1 MSSATSGSVG
11 DTSGEKNHAKA
22 SPKPAS
28 QGNTPAEFAAATS
41 VAAEAEQGEGPAAA
55 SSSASAVGKN
65 SPSTKVATVVVG
77 KDYAAAAS
85 EAGVA
90 VVGPNSA
97 SAASKIGVVAVGSDG
112 AAATSN
118 AANGSQVTTHRKN
131 PPQPPEQSNTTKSV

>member
-11 DTSGEKNHAKA
+11 ATSGEKNHAKA
-22 SPKPAS
+22 SPKPTS
-28 QGNTPAEFAAATS
+28 NPAEFAATTS
-41 VAAEAEQGEGPAAA
+41 VAAEAEQGDGPAAA

-97 SAASKIGVVAVGSDG
+97 SAASKIGVVAVGPDG

-131 PPQPPEQSNTTKSV
+131 PAQPQE

>member
-11 DTSGEKNHAKA
+11 DTSGDKNHAKA
-22 SPKPAS
+22 NPKTAPQGRAS
-28 QGNTPAEFAAATS
+28 AEFAAATS

-97 SAASKIGVVAVGSDG
+97 SAASKIGVVAVGPDG

-118 AANGSQVTTHRKN
+118 AANGSQVTTHRQN
-131 PPQPPEQSNTTKSV
+131 PPQTPTQPDTETRV

>member
-1 MSSATSGSVG
+1 MQHLDPLEVLL
-11 DTSGEKNHAKA
+11 AKRIM
-22 SPKPAS
+22 PKQVQNPLQS
-28 QGNTPAEFAAATS
+28 TPAEFAATTS

-90 VVGPNSA
+90 VVGPNAA
-97 SAASKIGVVAVGSDG
+97 SAASKIGVVAVGPDG

-118 AANGSQVTTHRKN
+118 AANGSQVTTHREH
-131 PPQPPEQSNTTKSV
+131 PQADSTKSV